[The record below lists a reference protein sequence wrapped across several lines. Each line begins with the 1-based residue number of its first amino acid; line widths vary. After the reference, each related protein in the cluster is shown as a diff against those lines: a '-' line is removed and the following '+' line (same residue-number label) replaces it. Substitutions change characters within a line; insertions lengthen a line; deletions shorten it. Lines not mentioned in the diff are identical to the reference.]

1 MTVPPRVTVLG
12 SMNMDISV
20 TVPRLPDPGATVLG
34 SSARLAPGGK
44 GANQAVA
51 AARLGAQARMA
62 GCVGDDDFGGRLIG
76 ALQAESVDTSAV
88 RTVRAVASGLALIT
102 VDPDGENIITV
113 APGANQAV
121 GESEVSAACAPPVDV
136 LVVSAEIPVSA
147 IAAALARARSGNM
160 VSLLNLAPA
169 PAPPEAASLLAGGV
183 DWLVVNEPEATAVLG
198 RPVHGLAEAQAA
210 AADVAAGSTAGDRS
224 EAGAQPIPGAGHVVV
239 TAGADGAA
247 FAGPEGSGVMA
258 GFPVRAVDSVGAGD
272 TFVGALAVAL
282 AVGASPEA
290 AVRVAC
296 AAAAAAATRHGT
308 QEAMPR
314 RADVLALTGVTWP
327 PPAH

>member
-34 SSARLAPGGK
+34 SSARFAPGGK
-44 GANQAVA
+44 GGNQAVA

-136 LVVSAEIPVSA
+136 LVISAEIPVSA

-169 PAPPEAASLLAGGV
+169 PPEAASLLAGGV
-183 DWLVVNEPEATAVLG
+183 DWLVVNEPEAAAVLG

-210 AADVAAGSTAGDRS
+210 AADLAAGSTAGARS
-224 EAGAQPIPGAGHVVV
+224 QPGAQPMPGAGHVVV

-247 FAGPEGSGVMA
+247 LAGPEGSGVMA

-282 AVGASPEA
+282 AVGASPAA

-296 AAAAAAATRHGT
+296 AAAAAAVTRHGT

-314 RADVLALTGVTWP
+314 RADVLALTGVAWP

>member
-1 MTVPPRVTVLG
+1 MTVSPRVTVLG

-34 SSARLAPGGK
+34 SSARFAPGGK

-136 LVVSAEIPVSA
+136 LVISAEIPVSA
-147 IAAALARARSGNM
+147 IAAALARARTGNM
-160 VSLLNLAPA
+160 VSLLNLA

-183 DWLVVNEPEATAVLG
+183 DWLVVNEPEAAAVLG

-210 AADVAAGSTAGDRS
+210 AADVAAGSTGGARS
-224 EAGAQPIPGAGHVVV
+224 EPGAQPIPGAGHVVV

-282 AVGASPEA
+282 AAGTSPEA

>member
-34 SSARLAPGGK
+34 SSARFAPGGK
-44 GANQAVA
+44 GGNQVVA

-102 VDPDGENIITV
+102 MDPDGENIITV

-136 LVVSAEIPVSA
+136 LVISAEIPVSA

-160 VSLLNLAPA
+160 VSLINLA

-183 DWLVVNEPEATAVLG
+183 DWLVVNEPEAAAVLG

-210 AADVAAGSTAGDRS
+210 AADVAAGSTGVGS
-224 EAGAQPIPGAGHVVV
+224 EPGAQPIPGAGHVVV

>member
-1 MTVPPRVTVLG
+1 MTVPPRVSVLG

-34 SSARLAPGGK
+34 SSARFAPGGK
-44 GANQAVA
+44 GGNQAVA

-102 VDPDGENIITV
+102 MDPDGENIITV

-136 LVVSAEIPVSA
+136 LVISAEIPVSA

-169 PAPPEAASLLAGGV
+169 PPEAASLLAGGV
-183 DWLVVNEPEATAVLG
+183 DWLVVNEPEAAAVLG

-210 AADVAAGSTAGDRS
+210 AADVAAGSTGGGS
-224 EAGAQPIPGAGHVVV
+224 EPGAQPIPGAGHVVV

-327 PPAH
+327 PSAH

>member
-1 MTVPPRVTVLG
+1 MRVPPRVTVLG
-12 SMNMDISV
+12 SMNMDIAVS
-20 TVPRLPDPGATVLG
+20 VPRLPGPGATVLG
-34 SSARLAPGGK
+34 SSARFTPGGK
-44 GANQAVA
+44 GGNQAVA

-76 ALQAESVDTSAV
+76 ALRAESVDTSAV

-121 GESEVSAACAPPVDV
+121 GESEVSAACVPPVDV
-136 LVVSAEIPVSA
+136 LVISAEIPFSA

-169 PAPPEAASLLAGGV
+169 PPEAASLLAGGV
-183 DWLVVNEPEATAVLG
+183 DWLVVNEPEAAAVLG

-210 AADVAAGSTAGDRS
+210 AADLAAGSTAGARS
-224 EAGAQPIPGAGHVVV
+224 VPAAQPVPAAGHVVV

-247 FAGPEGSGVMA
+247 YAGPEGSGVMA
-258 GFPVRAVDSVGAGD
+258 GFPVLAVDSVGAGD

-282 AVGASPEA
+282 AVGTSPAA

-296 AAAAAAATRHGT
+296 AAAAAAVTRHGT

-327 PPAH
+327 PAAH

>member
-34 SSARLAPGGK
+34 SSARFAPGGK
-44 GANQAVA
+44 GGNQAVA

-136 LVVSAEIPVSA
+136 LVISAEIPVSA
-147 IAAALARARSGNM
+147 IAAALARARNGKM
-160 VSLLNLAPA
+160 VSLLNLA
-169 PAPPEAASLLAGGV
+169 PAPPEAASLLAGGL
-183 DWLVVNEPEATAVLG
+183 DWLVVNEPEAAAVLG

-210 AADVAAGSTAGDRS
+210 AADVAAGSTGGARS
-224 EAGAQPIPGAGHVVV
+224 EPGAQPIPGAGHVVV

-258 GFPVRAVDSVGAGD
+258 GFAVRAVDSVGAGD

-296 AAAAAAATRHGT
+296 AAAAAAVTRHGT

-327 PPAH
+327 PPAR

>member
-34 SSARLAPGGK
+34 SSARFAPGGK
-44 GANQAVA
+44 GGNQAVA

-102 VDPDGENIITV
+102 MDPDGENIITV

-136 LVVSAEIPVSA
+136 LVISAEIPVSA

-169 PAPPEAASLLAGGV
+169 PPEAASLLAGGV
-183 DWLVVNEPEATAVLG
+183 DWLVVNEPEAAAVLG

-210 AADVAAGSTAGDRS
+210 AADVAAGSTGGGS
-224 EAGAQPIPGAGHVVV
+224 EPGAQPIPGAGHVVV

-282 AVGASPEA
+282 AVGASPAA